1 MAIINAYLSSIVIGF
16 LFLLSM
22 NDIQGGLNTTT
33 NENLSLILRIV
44 LAANIFF
51 AGFSQM
57 TVCSKVTNAYSRDNA
72 LPLSNFFKNIN
83 SKTGN
88 SDSST
93 LLCSLLSV
101 LICLLPLISSST
113 LLTLIQLTAIAF
125 PLSYAVPLLYRI
137 ILRFNDPFR
146 E

>member
-1 MAIINAYLSSIVIGF
+1 MIDAYQVSILIFGF
-16 LFLLSM
+16 IFFISACLTQ
-22 NDIQGGLNTTT
+22 NGLNTTT
-33 NENLSLILRIV
+33 NEYYNIILRIV
-44 LAANIFF
+44 LATIIIS
-51 AGFSQM
+51 AGYTQM
-57 TVCSKVTNAYSRDNA
+57 TVCSKITNAYSRDNA

-125 PLSYAVPLLYRI
+125 PLSYAVPMLYRI
-137 ILRFNDPFR
+137 ILRFNDPYR